1 MGILSSNRQKELIT
15 INFKDKNLKPIECVS
30 KNENNRLYSTYI
42 SLINGRV
49 LRDLYDEHGTKLLE
63 RNVRAFLQQKNK
75 VNRGIKDTII
85 NEPEMFLA
93 YNNGITV
100 TANEIETSRKDG
112 KLLIDSLKDFQIVNG
127 GQTVASLW
135 HTNIKQR
142 AKLHNILV
150 QMKVT
155 VIKDD
160 SRIDE
165 LAKKISAFSNEN
177 AVNQAD
183 FSSNSELNRIMEKLS
198 KSVIAHVRRQC
209 KKNI

>member
-1 MGILSSNRQKELIT
+1 
-15 INFKDKNLKPIECVS
+15 
-30 KNENNRLYSTYI
+30 
-42 SLINGRV
+42 
-49 LRDLYDEHGTKLLE
+49 
-63 RNVRAFLQQKNK
+63 
-75 VNRGIKDTII
+75 
-85 NEPEMFLA
+85 
-93 YNNGITV
+93 TV

-165 LAKKISAFSNEN
+165 LAKKISAFSNAQN

-198 KSVIAHVRRQC
+198 KSVIAPDPTGGNATTFWFFERSRGAYLEA
-209 KKNI
+209 KNLERTPAKQRVFSEKNPKHQKFSKLDWALLENTWILKPD